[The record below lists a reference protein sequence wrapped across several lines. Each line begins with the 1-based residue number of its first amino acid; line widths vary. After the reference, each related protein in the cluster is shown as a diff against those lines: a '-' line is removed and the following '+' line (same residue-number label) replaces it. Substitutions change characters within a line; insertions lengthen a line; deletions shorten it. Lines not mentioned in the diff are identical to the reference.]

1 MPTEIEK
8 KYRVTEDEAGR
19 LRGALREL
27 GARDEGEVFEVNT
40 LYAGNGLD
48 TNRCA
53 LRLRQE
59 GGRRAML
66 TFKDRPDAEPEA
78 VKRRREI
85 ETEVADADTVAALL
99 EALGYRASLVYE
111 KRRAT
116 YHLGGAE
123 VVLDELPFGWFVE
136 IEGEEIDIL
145 DAERRLELTTAEH
158 VHETYPEL
166 TVRHGL
172 KAGGRVEARFQSGEI
187 GNV

>member
-1 MPTEIEK
+1 MGTEIEK
-8 KYRVTEDEAGR
+8 KYRVTEDEAAR
-19 LRGALREL
+19 LRLALREL

-40 LYAGNGLD
+40 LYAGTGLD
-48 TNRCA
+48 TDRCA

-59 GGRRAML
+59 GARCAVL
-66 TFKDRPDAEPEA
+66 TFKERPEAEPDA

-85 ETEVADADTVAALL
+85 ETEVADADAVNALF

-116 YHLGGAE
+116 YQLGGAE

-166 TVRHGL
+166 TERHGL

>member
-1 MPTEIEK
+1 MATEIEK
-8 KYRVTEDEAGR
+8 KYRVTEEEAGR
-19 LRGALREL
+19 LRGVLRGL

-48 TNRCA
+48 VGRCA
-53 LRLRQE
+53 LRLRRE
-59 GGRRAML
+59 AGRRALL
-66 TFKDRPDAEPEA
+66 TYKERPDAEPEA

-85 ETEVADADTVAALL
+85 ETEVADADAVAVLL
-99 EALGYRASLVYE
+99 EALGYRPSLVYE

-116 YHLGGAE
+116 FQLGGAE

-136 IEGEEIDIL
+136 IEGEEMDIL
-145 DAERRLELTTAEH
+145 DAERRLELTAAEH

-166 TVRHGL
+166 TRMHGL
-172 KAGGRVEARFQSGEI
+172 KSGERVEARFQSGEI

>member
-1 MPTEIEK
+1 MGTEIEK
-8 KYRVTEDEAGR
+8 KYRVTEGEAAR
-19 LRGALREL
+19 LRGVLGEL

-40 LYAGNGLD
+40 LYGGNGLD
-48 TNRCA
+48 AGRRA
-53 LRLRQE
+53 LRLRRE
-59 GGRRAML
+59 GARRAVL
-66 TFKDRPDAEPEA
+66 TYKERPGSEPEA
-78 VKRRREI
+78 IKRRHEI
-85 ETEVADADTVAALL
+85 ETEVADAAAAAALL
-99 EALGYRASLVYE
+99 EALGYSAALVYE

-116 YHLGGAE
+116 YQLGGAE

-172 KAGGRVEARFQSGEI
+172 KTGDTFEARFQSGEI

>member
-1 MPTEIEK
+1 MATEIEK
-8 KYRVTEDEAGR
+8 KYRVTEEDAAR
-19 LRGALREL
+19 LRATLGEL

-40 LYAGNGLD
+40 IYAGNNID
-48 TNRCA
+48 PYRCA
-53 LRLRQE
+53 LRLRRE
-59 GGRRAML
+59 GGRRAVL
-66 TFKDRPDAEPEA
+66 TYKEKPDAEPRA
-78 VKRRREI
+78 ITRRREI
-85 ETEVADADTVAALL
+85 ETEVADADAVAAILD
-99 EALGYRASLVYE
+99 ALGYRAALVYE

-116 YHLGGAE
+116 FRLGGAE

-172 KAGGRVEARFQSGEI
+172 KTGDRVEARFQSGEI

>member
-1 MPTEIEK
+1 MATEIEK
-8 KYRVTEDEAGR
+8 KYRVTEEEAAR
-19 LRGALREL
+19 LRGVLREL

-40 LYAGNGLD
+40 LYAGNSIDPG
-48 TNRCA
+48 RRA
-53 LRLRQE
+53 LRLRRE
-59 GGRRAML
+59 GGRRAVL
-66 TFKDRPDAEPEA
+66 TFKERPDSEPQA

-85 ETEVADADTVAALL
+85 ETEVGDADAVAAIL
-99 EALGYRASLVYE
+99 EALGYRAALVYE

-116 YHLGGAE
+116 FRLGGAE

-145 DAERRLELTTAEH
+145 DAERGLELTTAEH

-166 TVRHGL
+166 TAMHGL
-172 KAGGRVEARFQSGEI
+172 RAGGRIEARFQSGEI

>member
-1 MPTEIEK
+1 MATEIEK
-8 KYRVTEDEAGR
+8 KYRVTEGEAAR
-19 LRGALREL
+19 LRGVLREL

-48 TNRCA
+48 TSLCA

-59 GGRRAML
+59 AGRRALL
-66 TFKDRPDAEPEA
+66 TYKERPGSEPEA
-78 VKRRREI
+78 VKRRHEI
-85 ETEVADADTVAALL
+85 ETEVADAGAASALL
-99 EALGYRASLVYE
+99 EALGYRAALVYE

-116 YHLGGAE
+116 YQFGEAE

-166 TVRHGL
+166 TVIHGL
-172 KAGGRVEARFQSGEI
+172 RMGDAVEARFQSGEI

>member
-1 MPTEIEK
+1 MATEIEK
-8 KYRVTEDEAGR
+8 KYRVTQDEAAR
-19 LRGALREL
+19 LGGVLREL

-40 LYAGNGLD
+40 LFAGNNLD
-48 TNRCA
+48 VGRCA
-53 LRLRQE
+53 LRVRQE
-59 GGRRAML
+59 AGRRAVL
-66 TFKDRPDAEPEA
+66 TYKERPASEPEA

-85 ETEVADADTVAALL
+85 ETEVADAEAAAALL
-99 EALGYRASLVYE
+99 EALGYRPALVYE

-116 YHLGGAE
+116 YQLGGAE

-136 IEGEEIDIL
+136 IEGDEIDIL

-166 TVRHGL
+166 TRRHGL
-172 KAGGRVEARFQSGEI
+172 RAGDRVEARFQSGEI

>member
-8 KYRVTEDEAGR
+8 KYRVTEGEAAR
-19 LRGALREL
+19 LRATLREL

-40 LYAGNGLD
+40 MFAGNGLD
-48 TNRCA
+48 TDRCA

-59 GGRRAML
+59 GGRGGVL
-66 TFKDRPDAEPEA
+66 TFKERPGSEPEA

-85 ETEVADADTVAALL
+85 ETEVADAAAASAVL
-99 EALGYRASLVYE
+99 EALGYRAALVYE

-116 YHLGGAE
+116 YRLGGAE
-123 VVLDELPFGWFVE
+123 VVLDELPFGWFAE

-145 DAERRLELTTAEH
+145 DAERRLELTTAEN

-172 KAGGRVEARFQSGEI
+172 REGDRVEARFQSGEI